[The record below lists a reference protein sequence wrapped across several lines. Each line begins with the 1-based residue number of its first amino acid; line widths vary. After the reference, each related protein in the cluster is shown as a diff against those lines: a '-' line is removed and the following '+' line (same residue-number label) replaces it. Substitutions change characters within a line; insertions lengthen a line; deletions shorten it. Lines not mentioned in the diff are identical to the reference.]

1 MLERLRQAILWSGAG
16 LGALCLA
23 WAATIHVLGLTP
35 LVFTSGSMGPQIAA
49 GDLALAE
56 SAPARAVAVG
66 DVVSV
71 VNAAGVRV
79 THRVVEIDPVDTT
92 TAVLTL
98 RGDANASPDAEAYT
112 VTRVERVVTSV
123 PAAGHVVDAVSSPS
137 GRFVSGAWFGLCLF
151 LVLGAGREGAGAAR
165 TRRGDH
171 PGGRHRRQDR
181 SRARGGGVGVGLGAG
196 VAATLL
202 GLGLVHVIPT
212 LVTPTS
218 AAFEDR
224 DATLSSGALAA
235 FTVTKPAAIGCTV
248 SNPLLGTKSLTTTWT
263 AAPGLTYTAV
273 IRETGTSLVVTSSGT
288 ERSVTVTGGLLGS
301 LLGSAFNIDVT
312 ATLPGSGWT
321 ASSTRAGSFAAL
333 GLGFTCGAWT

>member
-1 MLERLRQAILWSGAG
+1 MLERLRQTVLWSGAG
-16 LGALCLA
+16 LGGLCLA

-35 LVFTSGSMGPQIAA
+35 MIFTSGSMGPQIAA

-56 SAPARAVAVG
+56 SVPARAIGVG

-137 GRFVSGAWFGLCLF
+137 GRFVSGAWLGLCLF
-151 LVLGAGREGAGAAR
+151 LVLGAGRAGSGR
-165 TRRGDH
+165 ERPRRGRH

-181 SRARGGGVGVGLGAG
+181 SRAHGVGVGVGVGAG
-196 VAATLL
+196 VAAMLL
-202 GLGLVHVIPT
+202 GLGLGHVVPT

-218 AAFEDR
+218 ATFEDR
-224 DATLSSGALAA
+224 GATVTSGALASFA
-235 FTVTKPAAIGCTV
+235 VTKPAALACTV
-248 SNPLLGTKSLTTTWT
+248 SNPVVGTKSLTTTWT
-263 AAPGLTYTAV
+263 AAPGLAYTAV

-301 LLGSAFNIDVT
+301 LLGSSFTIEVT

-321 ASSTRAGSFAAL
+321 ATSTRAGTFVLL